1 MSVYARPSALPALAK
16 SPRYEPGPPTA
27 AAEAGTDRHLALS
40 EMFAGKTALVSML
53 SDVEREAVEWAY
65 GYVHSNILTGS
76 EIKSEL
82 PVDILRDGK
91 VVLQG
96 TADVVVG
103 NQLFD
108 LKWIERNYAE
118 QMAAYALGLMQA
130 HGFLE
135 IVVHLMFGEKRK
147 ATRYTIT
154 REQAENI
161 VYPILDAVND
171 PTTKCRISDYCGWCK
186 HSTYCKVRLAEINKV
201 ADGYEMVQIDDLS
214 VASPESL
221 AKALNLATVAAKW
234 AEEVKEYCTLAVKE
248 GVDIPGYSLK
258 SRAGSREIVPEQ
270 INEAFG
276 RSGLSSEAFIGA
288 CKLSIPKLI
297 EAVQAQGLTRK
308 DAENRIDERLA
319 GLIRHRP
326 SSTYLAKDRS

>member
-1 MSVYARPSALPALAK
+1 MTFQARPSALPALAK

-27 AAEAGTDRHLALS
+27 ATEAGTDRHLALS

-53 SDVEREAVEWAY
+53 PDVEREAVEWAY
-65 GYVHSNILTGS
+65 AYVHARIIMGS
-76 EIKSEL
+76 QIQSEL

-108 LKWIERNYAE
+108 LKWVERNYAE
-118 QMAAYALGLMQA
+118 QMAAYALGLIQA
-130 HGFLE
+130 HGFGE
-135 IVVHLMFGEKRK
+135 IVVHLMFGEKRI
-147 ATRYTIT
+147 ASRYTIT
-154 REQAENI
+154 REQAEAI

-186 HSTYCKVRLAEINKV
+186 HSTYCKVRMAEINKV
-201 ADGYEMVQIDDLS
+201 ADGYEMVQVDDLS

-234 AEEVKEYCTLAVKE
+234 AEEVKEYCTLAAKE

-258 SRAGSREIVPEQ
+258 SRSGSREIASDQ
-270 INEAFG
+270 INEAFS
-276 RSGLSSEAFIGA
+276 RSGLSSEAFINA
-288 CKLSIPKLI
+288 CKLSITGLI
-297 EAVQAQGLTRK
+297 AEYQKMGLTRK
-308 DAENRIDERLA
+308 DAENRVTERLA

-326 SSTYLAKDRS
+326 ASSYLAKDRS

>member
-1 MSVYARPSALPALAK
+1 MTFTARPSALPALAK

-27 AAEAGTDRHLALS
+27 ATEAGTDRHLALS

-53 SDVEREAVEWAY
+53 PDVEREAVEWAY
-65 GYVHSNILTGS
+65 AYVHARIIMGS
-76 EIKSEL
+76 QIQSEL

-108 LKWIERNYAE
+108 LKWVERNYAE
-118 QMAAYALGLMQA
+118 QMAAYALGLIQA
-130 HGFLE
+130 HGFGE
-135 IVVHLMFGEKRK
+135 IVVHLMYGEKRI
-147 ATRYTIT
+147 ASRYTIT

-201 ADGYEMVQIDDLS
+201 ADGYEMVQVDDLS

-258 SRAGSREIVPEQ
+258 SRAGSREIAPEQ

-276 RSGLSSEAFIGA
+276 RSGLSSEAFIRS
-288 CKLSIPKLI
+288 CKLSITSLIAEYQKL
-297 EAVQAQGLTRK
+297 GLTRK
-308 DAENRIDERLA
+308 DAENRVTERLD

-326 SSTYLAKDRS
+326 ASTYLAKDRA